1 MRKLMLLFQGL
12 LFYFLSQAQETYPTA
27 GVADPR
33 SGYYAFT
40 NATIVKDAQTTL
52 QNATLVIK
60 DGRIVSVGNNIAV
73 PKEAVVVDLKGRYI
87 YPSFIDMYSDY
98 GIAVPQRQGGGGFGG
113 GNTPPQTTSNTK
125 GAYNWNQAIKPETE
139 GVRLFQAN
147 ETRAKELRGLGFGA
161 VLTHLQDGIARGT
174 GTFVTLANE
183 KENMVVLKEKAS
195 AHYSFDKGSSQQDY
209 PGSLMGV
216 ISLLRQTYMDAQW
229 YKNRPSTEGINLSL
243 QAWNDLQGL
252 PQVMESANKWNAM
265 RADKIAKEFG
275 VQYIIKGSGDEDQ
288 RMDDIKNL
296 KTSFILPL
304 SFPAAMDV
312 EDPNDARVVSFTDMK
327 HWEMAPANPAFFEK
341 AGINFALTTAGTPAN
356 DFLAN
361 LRKAIQNGL
370 SAAKAL
376 EALTRVPATLIGMYD
391 KVGSLDAGKLANF
404 LIASG
409 PIFNDTTS
417 ILQNWVQGNKYVL
430 KESPID
436 YRGVYTL
443 SLRTKGQ
450 TTTYD
455 AFLRGTPGNYTATF
469 QRPGDT
475 AVNPLNLSLNEMMVR
490 LNWANRSDMG
500 RQTTLTG
507 IARGDGWYGNGYLNT
522 GDPVQWSMTY
532 RSVLPADSSRPSA
545 DTSRRTGGGGRRPV
559 TPPSLSDVVY
569 PFTGFGMKELPK
581 QEDILIRNATVWTSE
596 KDGRL
601 ENTDVMISK
610 GKITGIGKNL
620 NAGAARVIDG
630 TGKHL
635 TAGIID
641 EHSHIAVTGSVNECT
656 QSVTSEVR
664 VGDALNPDD
673 VNIYRQLS
681 GGVTSSHLLHGS
693 CNTIGGQTQMI
704 KLRWG
709 RGMEEIKFANWDPFI
724 KFALGE
730 NVKRSSSTTNTRFP
744 DTRMGVEQVLIDAF
758 QRAVD
763 YKIAGP
769 GKRRDLE
776 LETLA
781 EILDKKRFITAHSY
795 VQSEINMLMKVADK
809 FGFTVNTFTHI
820 LEGYKVADKMK
831 QHGANASTFSDWWA
845 YKMEVQDAIAYNPA
859 IMHKVGVNV
868 AINSDDAEMAR
879 RLNQEAAKS
888 VKYGGVTEE
897 EALKM
902 ATLNPATM
910 LHIADRVGSI
920 RIGKDA
926 DVVLWSDHPLS
937 IYAKSL
943 FTIVDG
949 IVYFDRV
956 KDEQMRQAL
965 ATERN
970 RLIQKM
976 IAEKRAPGG
985 ASRTTP
991 ARPRL
996 EEVNECDIDHRHK
1009 RSILD
1014 RDHDDDNANF

>member
-1 MRKLMLLFQGL
+1 MLLFHGL
-12 LFYFLSQAQETYPTA
+12 LFYSLLQAQETYPAA

-33 SGYYAFT
+33 SGYFAFT

-60 DGRIVSVGNNIAV
+60 DGKIVSAGNNIAV
-73 PKEAVVVDLKGRYI
+73 PKEAVVVDLKGKYI
-87 YPSFIDMYSDY
+87 YPSFIDVYSDY
-98 GIAVPQRQGGGGFGG
+98 GIAAPQRTGGGGFGG
-113 GNTPPQTTSNTK
+113 NNPPQTTSNTK
-125 GAYNWNQAIKPETE
+125 GAYNWNQAIKPETD
-139 GVRLFQAN
+139 GVRLFQSN
-147 ETRAKELRGLGFGA
+147 ETKARELRNLGFGS
-161 VLTHLQDGIARGT
+161 VLTHQHDGIARGS
-174 GTFVTLANE
+174 GTFVSLASE
-183 KENMVVLKEKAS
+183 KENMVVMKEKAS
-195 AHYSFDKGSSQQDY
+195 AHYSFDKGSSTQDY

-216 ISLLRQTYMDAQW
+216 ITLLRQTYMDAQW
-229 YKNRPSTEGINLSL
+229 YKNRPATEGINLSL

-252 PQVMESANKWNAM
+252 PQFMEASNKWNAM

-275 VQYIIKGSGDEDQ
+275 VKYIFRGSGDEYQ

-296 KTSFILPL
+296 NASFILPL
-304 SFPAAMDV
+304 NFPAAMDV
-312 EDPNDARVVSFTDMK
+312 EDPNDARVVAYADMK
-327 HWEMAPANPAFFEK
+327 HWEMAPANPGFCEK
-341 AGINFALTTAGTPAN
+341 TGINFAITSAGTPAN

-370 SAAKAL
+370 SANKAL
-376 EALTRVPATLIGMYD
+376 DALTKIPATMVGMYD
-391 KVGSLDAGKLANF
+391 KVGSIDAGKLANF
-404 LIASG
+404 IIASG

-417 ILQNWVQGNKYVL
+417 LLQNWVQGNKYVL

-443 SLRTKGQ
+443 SLRSKGQ

-455 AFLRGTPGNYTATF
+455 AYLRGTPGNYAATY
-469 QRPGDT
+469 QRQGDT
-475 AVNPLNLSLNEMMVR
+475 ASNPLNLSLNEMMVR
-490 LNWANRSDMG
+490 LNWANRNDMG

-507 IARGDGWYGNGYLNT
+507 IARGDGWYGNGYLNS

-532 RSVLPADSSRPSA
+532 RSALPADTSKPA
-545 DTSRRTGGGGRRPV
+545 TDTSRRGGGRRPAP
-559 TPPSLSDVVY
+559 PPSLSDVTY
-569 PFTGFGMKELPK
+569 PFTGFGLKEVPK
-581 QEDILIRNATVWTSE
+581 QEDILIRNATVWTNESE
-596 KDGRL
+596 GKL

-610 GKITGIGKNL
+610 GKIAAIGKNL
-620 NAGAARVIDG
+620 SAGSARVMDG

-635 TAGIID
+635 TAGVID

-693 CNTIGGQTQMI
+693 CNTIGGQTQLI

-709 RGMEEIKFANWDPFI
+709 KGMEEIKFANWDPFI

-730 NVKRSSSTTNTRFP
+730 NVKRSSSVNNIRFP
-744 DTRMGVEQVLIDAF
+744 DTRMGVEQVLMDAF

-763 YKIAGP
+763 YKNAGTD
-769 GKRRDLE
+769 KRKDLE
-776 LETLA
+776 LDALV

-795 VQSEINMLMKVADK
+795 VQSEINMLIKVADK

-831 QHGANASTFSDWWA
+831 AHGANASTFSDWWA

-859 IMHKVGVNV
+859 IMQKVGLNV

-879 RLNQEAAKS
+879 RLNQEAAKT
-888 VKYGGVTEE
+888 VKYGGVAEE
-897 EALKM
+897 AALKM
-902 ATLNPATM
+902 ATLNPAIM
-910 LHIADRVGSI
+910 LHIADRTGSI
-920 RIGKDA
+920 KVGKDA
-926 DVVLWSDHPLS
+926 DVVLWNEHPLS

-943 FTIVDG
+943 YTIVDG
-949 IVYFDRV
+949 TVYFDRE
-956 KDEQMRQAL
+956 KDAQMRQWL

-976 IAEKRAPGG
+976 IAEKRVPGG
-985 ASRTTP
+985 AARTTP
-991 ARPRL
+991 ARPRM
-996 EEVNECDIDHRHK
+996 EEINECEIDHRHK

-1014 RDHDDDNANF
+1014 RDHDDDESNTNF